1 MDGTRCWTEVD
12 VETGWMELDKQNR
25 MDGDCNYIVEQF
37 ASASFVAMVCK
48 REEIFLFFF
57 EMEGT

>member
-57 EMEGT
+57 